1 MASSKPTEFS
11 DVGALSSRQREAWRA
26 LQAFQQRHERPPTRA
41 ELGRVLGVSAQ
52 TADFHLKALQRKG
65 YVRLSRLSRGIDL
78 LVSDGGTAATTPGAV
93 RVAEVGAHFQAEAAS
108 VRQVPVLGRVAAGAP
123 LLALENI
130 DGSLPLPAGSQADF
144 ALRVEGESM
153 IEAGILDGDLVLV
166 QKTNQARSGDIVVAL
181 IGEGETTEATVKRYV
196 PQRGRVVLRPANATM
211 ADIVVR
217 QGEALTLAG
226 RVVGVL
232 RLWG

>member
-1 MASSKPTEFS
+1 MASKRRTEGS
-11 DVGALSSRQREAWRA
+11 DVGALSSRQQAAWRA
-26 LQAFQQRHERPPTRA
+26 LLAFQQRHERPPTRA
-41 ELGRVLGVSAQ
+41 ELGQALGVSAQ

-78 LVSDGGTAATTPGAV
+78 LVDGGRAAAA
-93 RVAEVGAHFQAEAAS
+93 AET

-123 LLALENI
+123 LMAVENI
-130 DGSLPLPAGSQADF
+130 DGSLPLPEGSQADF
-144 ALRVEGESM
+144 ALRVEGQSM

-166 QKTNQARSGDIVVAL
+166 QRTKQARSGDIVVAL

-217 QGEALTLAG
+217 QGEPLALAG